1 MQEGLKSFY
10 LVECLAV
17 VCLLTFVETTT
28 IIHRSGF
35 ENNPVK
41 LHSISANN
49 ALTLPRKLSVKESR
63 KKRRLP
69 DNVFHGRRKVVNHYS
84 NKRHEKSGDGM
95 SSEYAAGLHK
105 RDYFF
110 GPYGLMANPVDRR
123 MFLIH
128 RGERG
133 IYS

>member
-1 MQEGLKSFY
+1 MQEGLKSCY

-17 VCLLTFVETTT
+17 VCLLTFVETTK

-35 ENNPVK
+35 ENSPVK
-41 LHSISANN
+41 LHSISAKN
-49 ALTLPRKLSVKESR
+49 ALTLQKKLSVKESR

-69 DNVFHGRRKVVNHYS
+69 DYVFHGRRKLVNHYS
-84 NKRHEKSGDGM
+84 NKRYEKNSDGI
-95 SSEYAAGLHK
+95 SSEYAAGLRK

-110 GPYGLMANPVDRR
+110 APYGQIANPVDRR

-133 IYS
+133 ICG